1 MIQVMIQE
9 KQRLIGNLSTKQ
21 LLSGSLNNAVIYI
34 DPITQ
39 EKEVTPSKQTQEVV
53 PDIGY
58 TGLSKVIVNSYTP
71 LVSSKKITSNGT
83 YNASD
88 DNLDG
93 YSQVSVETNGVD
105 INDYFLTTPQT
116 FSGIVKYITKIPE
129 LDTSK
134 ITNMTSMFQGCT
146 NLSSIPNLDTSKV
159 TNMRTMLK
167 GCSKLIT
174 IPQLDTS
181 NVTDMVSMFESCI
194 NLTSIPFLNTSKVY
208 TMAYMFQLCQR
219 LVELPALDT
228 SKVTST
234 SSMFSDCYK
243 LQKIPKLDF
252 QKNEYLVGMFHLNRE
267 LTDLGGFQNLGAIYA
282 TDKIA
287 NIAYYTLNLTPC
299 PNLTEQSLINVLTNL
314 YDIATKGCNTQTV
327 QLGSTNLAK
336 LTSTA
341 GQAALTQATNYGWTI
356 S

>member
-1 MIQVMIQE
+1 MIWE
-9 KQRLIGNLSTKQ
+9 KQKLSGNLNTKQ
-21 LLSGSLNNAVIYI
+21 SLNGSLNNTVIYV

-39 EKEVTPSKQTQEVV
+39 EKEVTPTREAQEII
-53 PDIGY
+53 PDTGY
-58 TGLSKVIVNSYTP
+58 TGLSKVTVKGYKPNVANKT
-71 LVSSKKITSNGT
+71 ITSNGT
-83 YNASD
+83 YKASD

-116 FSGIVKYITKIPE
+116 FIGIVKYIITIPQ

-134 ITNMTSMFQGCT
+134 VTNMTSMFQGCKS
-146 NLSSIPNLDTSKV
+146 LSSIPNLDTSKV
-159 TNMRTMLK
+159 TNMRTMFK
-167 GCSKLIT
+167 ECSKLIT

-181 NVTDMVSMFESCI
+181 NVTNMTSMFESCI
-194 NLTSIPFLNTSKVY
+194 NLTSIPFLNTSKVNY
-208 TMAYMFQLCQR
+208 MSSMFQLCQR

-228 SKVTST
+228 SKVTTT
-234 SSMFSDCYK
+234 SSMFSDCYQ

-252 QKNEYLVGMFHLNRE
+252 QKNEYLVGMFHLNKE

-287 NIAYYTLNLTPC
+287 NIAYYTLSLTPC

>member
-1 MIQVMIQE
+1 MIQE
-9 KQRLIGNLSTKQ
+9 KQKLSGNLNTKQ
-21 LLSGSLNNAVIYI
+21 SLNGSLNNTVIYV

-39 EKEVTPSKQTQEVV
+39 EKEVTPTREAQEII
-53 PDIGY
+53 PDTGY
-58 TGLSKVIVNSYTP
+58 TGLSKVTVKGYKPNVANKT
-71 LVSSKKITSNGT
+71 ITSNGT
-83 YNASD
+83 YKASD

-93 YSQVSVETNGVD
+93 YSQVSVETNGVN

-134 ITNMTSMFQGCT
+134 VTNMASMFQGCKS
-146 NLSSIPNLDTSKV
+146 LSSIPNLDTSKV
-159 TNMRTMLK
+159 TNMRAMFK
-167 GCSKLIT
+167 ECSKLIT

-208 TMAYMFQLCQR
+208 TMGSMFQLCQR

-228 SKVTST
+228 SKVTTT

-252 QKNEYLVGMFHLNRE
+252 QKNEYLVGMFHLNSK